1 MIETIVLI
9 DTMEKIKKFNV
20 ACQHHI
26 GDVTVCSGRNIA
38 DGKELYKYRIDG
50 KSITW
55 LV

>member
-26 GDVTVCSGRNIA
+26 DYITGCSGGNIP
-38 DGKELYKYRIDG
+38 DGKK
-50 KSITW
+50 
-55 LV
+55 